1 MATKKTSKHVKTKS
15 AKKKMRKADIILIVG
30 CIILAIPF
38 LILGWFLVSA
48 SLDTGKPIIGDRY
61 ENNLDP
67 AITKA
72 QMEEIKTKV
81 ASLNGVEK
89 ATVDMPTAT
98 LRVNVDISDTATKDE
113 ALAMA
118 SEAYNVVISVLDEN
132 TYFSQ
137 SNGMKMYDCEVHV
150 YNVPDGSETENFVY
164 VIQLKTSNMET
175 ATQQVVSEPVDAELA
190 QQLRDELEKKNNPQP
205 TEESGDIT
213 VGSGE
218 VEETPA
224 TSEAAE

>member
-15 AKKKMRKADIILIVG
+15 AKKKMRKADIILITG

-72 QMEEIKTKV
+72 QLSEIEDRV
-81 ASLNGVEK
+81 SGLSGVEK
-89 ATVDMPTAT
+89 ATVDMATAT
-98 LRVNVDISDTATKDE
+98 LRVNVDISDTASKDE
-113 ALAMA
+113 ALSMA
-118 SEAYNVVISVLDEN
+118 SQAYNEVIAVLDEN

-137 SNGMKMYDCEVHV
+137 ANGMKMYDCEVHV
-150 YNVPDGSETENFVY
+150 YNVPDSEKTDNFVY
-164 VIQLKTSNMET
+164 VIQLKTSNMEK
-175 ATQQVVSEPVDAELA
+175 ASQQVVSEPVDAELA
-190 QQLRDELEKKNNPQP
+190 QQLRDDLEKKNNPQP
-205 TEESGDIT
+205 TEEAGDIT

-224 TSEAAE
+224 TETAE